1 MAPKV
6 LVVLTSQAQIPD
18 RDHATGWY
26 LPEFAHPWEVLH
38 EKVELTI
45 ASPKGGE
52 APLDPSSVEAFKSDP
67 VSSKFLK
74 EQESLWK
81 NTHKLADFLPRVSE
95 FDAIFYVGGH
105 GPMFD
110 LHYDETSL
118 SLIQAFAAAGKP
130 VSAVCHGPTV
140 FIKATTKSG
149 QPLLANSTVTAF
161 TNVEEDQAQLT
172 ALMPYLVEDELNKIP
187 GCKFVKAD
195 QPWGEKVVVSKTSDG
210 ATLITGQNPAS
221 ATGLFFFRRI
231 PTDQCTSNTQTTLT
245 AMIAPDLWD
254 RGRISLTQCR
264 AWSSNTGDTKDE
276 ETDKHPR
283 TNILKTSHLG
293 NRQGGSGT
301 KLAKTLAAAKG
312 VAALQNVCCFIA
324 SAHMKRYARD
334 GADRLASEIYKGR
347 QHNNELAGLTV
358 AAQGSQDGYDRDL
371 FPHWISQG
379 DSCDTR
385 EVVLARDGED
395 VEKNDSCSPTS
406 GTWYSP
412 YDGKTWTDKSDLD
425 IDHVVPLSNAWKSG
439 ASDWTTDQRQAFA
452 NDLENPQ
459 LLAVTNSVNR
469 EKSDDGP
476 EDWKPPLTSYYC
488 TYAKMWVK
496 VKSVYNL
503 TITQDEKSALVDMLD
518 SC

>member
-6 LVVLTSQAQIPD
+6 LVVLTSQAQIPG
-18 RDHATGWY
+18 RDHATGWF

-52 APLDPSSVEAFKSDP
+52 APLDPSSIKMFESDP
-67 VSSKFLK
+67 VSTKFLN
-74 EQESLWK
+74 EQQSLWK

-118 SLIQAFAAAGKP
+118 ALIQAFAAAGKP

-140 FIKATTKSG
+140 FVKATTKSG

-172 ALMPYLVEDELNKIP
+172 ALMPYLVEDEMNKIP

-221 ATGLFFFRRI
+221 ATG
-231 PTDQCTSNTQTTLT
+231 TTLT
-245 AMIAPDLWD
+245 AMIPPHFYGPPIWGID
-254 RGRISLTQCR
+254 RDG
-264 AWSSNTGDTKDE
+264 
-276 ETDKHPR
+276 P
-283 TNILKTSHLG
+283 
-293 NRQGGSGT
+293 GT
-301 KLAKTLAAAKG
+301 KLAKRLAAAKG

-334 GADRLASEIYKGR
+334 EADRPA
-347 QHNNELAGLTV
+347 LAGLTV

-379 DSCDTR
+379 HSCDTR

-488 TYAKMWVK
+488 TYAKMWVR

-503 TITQDEKSALVDMLD
+503 TITQDEKGALVDMLD